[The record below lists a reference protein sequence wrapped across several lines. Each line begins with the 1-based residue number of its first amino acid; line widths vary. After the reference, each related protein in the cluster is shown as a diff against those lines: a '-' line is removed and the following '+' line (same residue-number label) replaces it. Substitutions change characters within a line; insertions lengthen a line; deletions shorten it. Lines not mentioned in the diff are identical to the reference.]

1 MSTRTLAQRQ
11 TRVLLICGNEE
22 SSNPIVSGGLHT
34 QAINSAVNRLIR
46 MVNNAD
52 LFPEKHVRVAT
63 AAATSVGSNT
73 IALPTS
79 PPIAIVTRVTRT
91 ESASAPTLADTT
103 EVEMVLSTVDEI
115 GILDKTTAVVDFPSL
130 WARYGESI
138 MYYPTTRTGKTTYL
152 VVYGIA
158 EEAAISASD
167 ATFGLNARWD
177 DAIDLLAASEVELML
192 NHPDRAAQLEEAAKT
207 RIAESMNIMGRERAQ
222 KRVRMR
228 PAGIPR

>member
-1 MSTRTLAQRQ
+1 MSTLTLAQMK
-11 TRVLLICGNEE
+11 TEVLLICGNEE
-22 SSNPIVSGGLHT
+22 TSNPIIAADLHT
-34 QAINSAVNRLIR
+34 RAINSAPNRLIR
-46 MVNNAD
+46 IVSNAD

-63 AAATSVGSNT
+63 AAATVVGSNT

-91 ESASAPTLADTT
+91 ESSSAPTLADTT
-103 EVEMVLSTVDEI
+103 EKEMSLSTVEEI
-115 GILDKTTAVVDFPSL
+115 GLLDKASTLVEYPSL
-130 WARYGESI
+130 WARYGETI
-138 MYYPTTRTGKTTYL
+138 MYHPTTRTGKTTYL

-158 EEAAISASD
+158 EEAAISDSA

-177 DAIDLLAASEVELML
+177 QAIVLLAASEVELKM
-192 NHPDRAAQLEEAAKT
+192 NHPDRAAQLEEAAKV
-207 RIAESMNIMGRERAQ
+207 RIAESMNIMGRERAM